1 MIGVQVI
8 LIMSKVLQGGVVT
21 KQKGLLPYLVSKQ
34 LISAWSTQII
44 LYPYWDNRRDI
55 RSNIPLRLK
64 EFPRAKPKETSE
76 GRRVYLTVY
85 PESSPNKTLYH
96 FNNHLAIVYLVILID
111 NLYVYS
117 LGSVLCNTP
126 LAPRKYC
133 RVWFQYSIIKND
145 IM

>member
-8 LIMSKVLQGGVVT
+8 LIMSKVLKGGVVT
-21 KQKGLLPYLVSKQ
+21 TQKGMLPYLVSKQ

-44 LYPYWDNRRDI
+44 LYPYWDKRRDI

-64 EFPRAKPKETSE
+64 EFPRAKPEGTPE
-76 GRRVYLTVY
+76 GRAVYLTVY
-85 PESSPNKTLYH
+85 PELSPNKTLYH
-96 FNNHLAIVYLVILID
+96 FNNHLAIAYLVILID

-117 LGSVLCNTP
+117 LGSVLCNIP

-133 RVWFQYSIIKND
+133 RV
-145 IM
+145 